1 VEERIAERTALAR
14 AEIDA
19 APIAGD
25 ARDALDALAVA
36 ATSRTA

>member
-1 VEERIAERTALAR
+1 VEHRIAERTTAAR
-14 AEIDA
+14 AEIGR

-25 ARDALDALAVA
+25 ARTALDALAVA